1 MPLVPVVDVQQ
12 GLSEPT
18 GKASVSSSLRL
29 LAVLALLMPTGVLT
43 GVAEHRDSEWY
54 LLQSFKKNIVQH
66 GIRMHAYI

>member
-1 MPLVPVVDVQQ
+1 MSP
-12 GLSEPT
+12 
-18 GKASVSSSLRL
+18 SLRL

-43 GVAEHRDSEWY
+43 GVAEHRLDIILIRNGY